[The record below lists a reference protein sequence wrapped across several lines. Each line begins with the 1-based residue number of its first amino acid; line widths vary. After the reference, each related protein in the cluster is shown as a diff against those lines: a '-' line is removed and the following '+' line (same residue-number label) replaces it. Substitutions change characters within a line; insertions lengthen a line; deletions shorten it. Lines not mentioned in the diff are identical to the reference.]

1 MLDIIIDFLLHYL
14 HFDFLKEKKKRREF
28 ERANSL
34 PKKTM
39 IHPNVKIYGILLL
52 ILSSIFC
59 LIGFYRYNYSNKND
73 TLDEISKIETLL
85 EKNKEAFGIYPE
97 KLSDIIRNNP
107 LRKDITID
115 LWGNEYHYEVE
126 NNRTKYI
133 IISKGKDGVLNTND
147 DIKIK

>member
-34 PKKTM
+34 PKKKM

-52 ILSSIFC
+52 ILFSIFC

-73 TLDEISKIETLL
+73 TLDKISKIETLL

-107 LRKDITID
+107 LRKGITID
-115 LWGNEYHYEVE
+115 HWGNEYHYEVK

-133 IISKGKDGVLNTND
+133 IVSKGKDGVLNTND